1 MGKSRGRELQRSIA
15 EKRRKKKKKAGTSA
29 GKIDIK
35 QNSGPFYL
43 ESL

>member
-15 EKRRKKKKKAGTSA
+15 EKKKKKKKAGTSA

>member
-1 MGKSRGRELQRSIA
+1 MGKSRGRELQGSTA
-15 EKRRKKKKKAGTSA
+15 EKKKKKKKERTSA

-35 QNSGPFYL
+35 QNAGPFYL

>member
-1 MGKSRGRELQRSIA
+1 MGKSRGRELQGSTA
-15 EKRRKKKKKAGTSA
+15 EKKKKKKERTSA

>member
-1 MGKSRGRELQRSIA
+1 MGKSRGRELQGSTA
-15 EKRRKKKKKAGTSA
+15 EKKKKERTSA

-35 QNSGPFYL
+35 QNAGPFYL

>member
-1 MGKSRGRELQRSIA
+1 MGKSRGRELQGSIA
-15 EKRRKKKKKAGTSA
+15 EKKKKKKKKTGTSA

>member
-15 EKRRKKKKKAGTSA
+15 EKRRKKKKAGTSA